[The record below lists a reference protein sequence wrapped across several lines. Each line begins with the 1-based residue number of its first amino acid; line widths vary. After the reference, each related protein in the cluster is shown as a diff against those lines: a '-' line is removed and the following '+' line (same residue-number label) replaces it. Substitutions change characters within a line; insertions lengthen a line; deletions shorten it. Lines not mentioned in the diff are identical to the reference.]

1 MGPPGGGGLGRSVQA
16 SRCGRR
22 LSRRT
27 PRRRW
32 PWRPSRRRWRR
43 WSARRGS
50 WRGRTWPGA
59 AGEHGGLAFA
69 LGGDEGLGGG
79 LEGVHHRLVALAGA
93 GDGADF
99 LEAAL
104 EEVGQLVGV
113 ERGGA
118 LGGGVGHAFEPG
130 AVERGGGAGGLFLE
144 LLGHVGQEGGEVVAL
159 GVVDGVDGGDD
170 GGAVVA
176 VAAGGGVQLGEVLF
190 VGLDG
195 GLGLL
200 PHGLELFERHGCSF
214 FCGRGAVAAGGA
226 AATARP

>member
-1 MGPPGGGGLGRSVQA
+1 MEAEPASIGGHGGRAGVDGADGALAEVLGAAELGLELRGGVGACAGGLG
-16 SRCGRR
+16 G
-22 LSRRT
+22 
-27 PRRRW
+27 
-32 PWRPSRRRWRR
+32 
-43 WSARRGS
+43 G
-50 WRGRTWPGA
+50 
-59 AGEHGGLAFA
+59 GEHGGLAFA

-214 FCGRGAVAAGGA
+214 FCGRGAVAAGLA